1 MKLLRTTALTA
12 ALMTAAVMSITSP
25 AQAQARLAWWGC
37 NSFMSPS
44 YERTL
49 SPDFSSLKAAKDAKG
64 FDGLISS
71 AGRQHPVFDL
81 DHVYCDEA
89 RRIAANIARLPEL
102 LKSK

>member
-1 MKLLRTTALTA
+1 VIDI
-12 ALMTAAVMSITSP
+12 TAAVIS
-25 AQAQARLAWWGC
+25 AAVKAVVR

-89 RRIAANIARLPEL
+89 RRIAANIARLLEL